1 MEIIEKV
8 KLEKDFNI
16 TINNV
21 KYCCNIKESIS
32 GFYTTVYIVKKIK
45 WFNIEYNTFFGSM
58 YIFDSDFPPNI
69 YDIPEDNYIPIETAI
84 YICKHAINK
93 INSRTCIKHV
103 KEIIVK
109 ETV

>member
-1 MEIIEKV
+1 MNTVINFCTPALGDSIAFSPYADEYQKIHGGNVYV
-8 KLEKDFNI
+8 K
-16 TINNV
+16 T
-21 KYCCNIKESIS
+21 
-32 GFYTTVYIVKKIK
+32 K

-58 YIFDSDFPPNI
+58 FIFDSDFTCNI
-69 YDIPEDNYIPIETAI
+69 NDIPEDNHIPIETAI